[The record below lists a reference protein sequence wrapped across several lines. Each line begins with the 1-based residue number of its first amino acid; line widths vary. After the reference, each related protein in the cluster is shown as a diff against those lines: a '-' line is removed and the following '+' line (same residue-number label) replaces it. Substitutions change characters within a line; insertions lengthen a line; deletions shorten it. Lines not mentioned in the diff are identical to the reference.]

1 MKHNLKYPFFYRL
14 LRPLVI
20 VFLWLK
26 FGYRFK
32 VAKNLPE
39 NYIVLSNHVTDFD
52 PLFVGASFPRQMF
65 FVASE
70 HIARWPNAYK
80 FLKFAFAPI
89 MRYKGTVAAATVM
102 DILRKTRD
110 GQNVCIFAE
119 GARSWDGITGPILPS
134 TGKLVKNARCG
145 LVTYKIKGGYFLSPN
160 WSEGHTR
167 RGWSHGETVGVYTK
181 EEIAAMSVK
190 EVNDLIVRDLH
201 EDAYARQLAEPRRYT
216 GKNIAERMENML
228 FICPECGKFDTIC
241 SEGEKITCS
250 CCGMSFTYDEY
261 GMLDGI
267 GHKTVRELYAW
278 QQNEIEKI
286 ASSGGEFTA
295 PSGTLMRVAGHEE
308 TFTAEGKV
316 VFDSEKIRVG
326 DWEALRTDISDLAMH
341 GRHSIVFSVG
351 KDYYDLLVDKNSNAA
366 KFHFLYLAYKKSDEQ

>member
-1 MKHNLKYPFFYRL
+1 MSKNLKYPFFWGL

-20 VFLWLK
+20 AFLWLK

-32 VAKNLPE
+32 KAKDLPE

-52 PLFVGASFPRQMF
+52 PLFVAASFPRQMF

-102 DILRKTRD
+102 EVLRKTRGGD
-110 GQNVCIFAE
+110 NVCIFAE
-119 GARSWDGITGPILPS
+119 GARCWDGITGPILPS

-160 WSEGHTR
+160 WSEGHTC
-167 RGWSHGETVGVYTK
+167 RGWSYGEPAGIYSK
-181 EEIAAMSVK
+181 DEIAAMSVK
-190 EVNDLIVRDLH
+190 EINDLIVRDLY
-201 EDAYARQLAEPRRYT
+201 EDAYARQLAEPKRYT

-228 FICPECGKFDTIC
+228 FICPQCGKLDTISSKGTKVVC
-241 SEGEKITCS
+241 SA
-250 CCGMSFTYDEY
+250 CGMSFNYDEY

-267 GHKTVRELYAW
+267 EHKTVRELYGW
-278 QQNEIEKI
+278 QQKEIEKV
-286 ASSGGEFTA
+286 AFAGEGFTA
-295 PSGTLMRVAGHEE
+295 RFGTLKKVADHEE
-308 TFTAEGKV
+308 TFAAEGAV
-316 VFDSEKIRVG
+316 SFDNEMIRVG
-326 DWEALRTDISDLAMH
+326 DVEIPRTDISDLAMH

-351 KDYYDLLVDKNSNAA
+351 KDYYDLLVDKEDNAA
-366 KFHFLYLAYKKSDEQ
+366 KFHFLYLAYKKQDEQ